1 MRWNID
7 VSHCGF
13 NSSWVRVSCT
23 MSKCRKSISNLYISY
38 LYYSLLIITICQL
51 KSGFTSS
58 CSVWCRI
65 RWVWTFS
72 PNKMKNTHQRNPVR
86 SPTNKTSCS
95 KFLGGMTPYPLS
107 IQGSSDIPAPD
118 GNTSSSLHSLARSF
132 GWHPWC
138 KWKMSQK

>member
-13 NSSWVRVSCT
+13 NSSWVRDGQ
-23 MSKCRKSISNLYISY
+23 SKWHNVKVQKVNIKLVHIISP
-38 LYYSLLIITICQL
+38 LIITMCHL

-58 CSVWCRI
+58 CSLRCRI

-86 SPTNKTSCS
+86 STSKTSCS

-138 KWKMSQK
+138 KWRNDTQK